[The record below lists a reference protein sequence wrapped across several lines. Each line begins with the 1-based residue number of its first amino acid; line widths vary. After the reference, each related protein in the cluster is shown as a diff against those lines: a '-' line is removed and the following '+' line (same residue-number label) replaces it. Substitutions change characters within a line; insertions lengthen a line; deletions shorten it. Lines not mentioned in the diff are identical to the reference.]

1 MTVSTT
7 SIKNSYSA
15 NGSTTAFAYTFKAFA
30 SSEIKVFIRTDSTG
44 AEAQRSEGS
53 GSTNYSVSGVGN
65 AGGGTVT
72 FVTAPASGETVVIRR
87 QTAQTQGTDYVEND
101 PFPAEDHETAL
112 DKLTHIVQE
121 VQEELD
127 RSFKVSKTNS
137 ITTPEFTDDA
147 STRASKLLGFSSDGN
162 NLEATTGRVSSV
174 TASNVAVD
182 GSGNSQSAT
191 VSFNT
196 TSGAL
201 ALGIPVGSTGATG
214 STGSTGAAG
223 SDGTDG
229 VGGLLYTFS
238 TTTSDADPG
247 AGVIRLNNGTLG
259 SVSEIYI
266 DDSTAAS
273 GNPDVSAFLLT
284 WDDSTQTSDRGQVT
298 ITKKSAQQNFAT
310 YKISGASTD
319 ASGYVKLAV
328 THVVSNG
335 SFSNSDA
342 VLVSFVRTGNAGSLD
357 DPMTTRGDFITR
369 DSSNATARLA
379 VGSANTV
386 LTSDGTDP
394 SYSQVATA
402 MIADDAVTLAK
413 MAPGTDGNLI
423 TYDAS
428 GNPAYVATGSA
439 GQVLTSAGA
448 GAPPTFAEAGGGV
461 TEKILEVSAVESDN
475 ADYLTI
481 EPTAGFYDSVY
492 DSMWLEGDVIRPD
505 SNDRYLQY
513 QLAYKDTSDVTQY
526 RTSTS
531 RYRDVSTVRLGTGEQ
546 HQANTFN
553 TVGTTAGSSVY
564 YFDSKAGNKNMGR
577 VWIDL
582 SWFCNR
588 NIAGIDKTTDD
599 HRPLIHFLIWMGSAS
614 NVSNTMWHEGVS
626 HHYDSI
632 GAITNAVKWCGIRF
646 YFSSSAKISGEMRL
660 MGRKQ

>member
-423 TYDAS
+423 TFDAS

-448 GAPPTFAEAGGGV
+448 GAPPTFAAAASGV
-461 TEKILEVSAVESDN
+461 TEKIAEVSAVESDN
-475 ADYLTI
+475 ADFLTF
-481 EPTAGFYDSVY
+481 EPSSGWFDGTYT
-492 DSMWLEGDVIRPD
+492 SMWLEGEFIRPSVD
-505 SNDRYLQY
+505 NRYMVY
-513 QLAYKDTSDVTQY
+513 QLGYLDASGTRQY
-526 RTSTS
+526 RTSYTF
-531 RYRDVSTVRLGTGEQ
+531 YRNTYSVRQQTGHEKN
-546 HQANTFN
+546 HHTFN
-553 TVGTTAGSSVY
+553 TVMGTAS
-564 YFDSKAGNKNMGR
+564 DSYLLDTLSTNKIFGR
-577 VWIDL
+577 MWIDL
-582 SWFCNR
+582 SWFCTST
-588 NIAGIDKTTDD
+588 IAGQDKTVSGC
-599 HRPLIHFLIWMGSAS
+599 HPVIWYKHVFGAD
-614 NVSNTMWHEGVS
+614 NNDLYLMWHTGVS
-626 HHYDSI
+626 HHMKGLAEVD
-632 GAITNAVKWCGIRF
+632 ATATKWDGIRF
-646 YFSSSAKISGEMRL
+646 AMSSSAKISGLMRL
-660 MGRKQ
+660 WGRKE